1 MHWLDCLALRQ
12 VLPWHAAVCS
22 YVPKPCIEFSP
33 IRQKFGS
40 SFCLSIKTSQ
50 FMFLAQLG
58 FDIGMTLPAWMLN
71 LRQNFDNLM
80 DVSVSKNHGFLRKEK

>member
-1 MHWLDCLALRQ
+1 MRQ

-33 IRQKFGS
+33 TRQKFGS
-40 SFCLSIKTSQ
+40 SFCLNIKTSQ

-58 FDIGMTLPAWMLN
+58 FDIDIRMILPAWMLN
-71 LRQNFDNLM
+71 LRQSIEHLMQCLLQQTKMNF
-80 DVSVSKNHGFLRKEK
+80 